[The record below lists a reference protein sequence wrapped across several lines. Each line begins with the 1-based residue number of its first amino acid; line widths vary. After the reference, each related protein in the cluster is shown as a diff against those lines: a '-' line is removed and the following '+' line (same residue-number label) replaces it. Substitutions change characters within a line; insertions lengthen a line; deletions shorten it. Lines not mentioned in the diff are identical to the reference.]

1 MSIFNGVILAF
12 VQAATEFFPVSSS
25 GHLALLSSI
34 ISEPNLFF
42 FTALHLA
49 SLIAVVIFLRKE
61 IMGLF
66 SFNAQAKK
74 MWLYLIIATIPAL
87 LFGLFLH
94 RLIENVFSSLLFV
107 GISFIFTGIV
117 LFFTKFAKESQKLNA
132 RRSIFIGLFQ
142 ALALFPG
149 ISRSGMTI
157 SSALFLGIERTKAV
171 KFSFLLFIPI
181 SLGAFILEAK
191 NNFYLDLALIISF
204 FTCLIF
210 SYIFLKLL
218 FSIVKSGRAWVFS
231 IYCVTIGIISLIV
244 YTL

>member
-1 MSIFNGVILAF
+1 

-34 ISEPNLFF
+34 ISESNLFF

-49 SLIAVVIFLRKE
+49 SLIAVVIFLRRE
-61 IMGLF
+61 IISLF

-74 MWLYLIIATIPAL
+74 IWFYLIAATSPAL
-87 LFGLFLH
+87 LFGLFFH
-94 RLIENVFSSLLFV
+94 RLIETIFSSFLFV
-107 GISFIFTGIV
+107 GIAFIFTGIL
-117 LFFTKFAKESQKLNA
+117 LFLTKFTKESRELDGK
-132 RRSIFIGLFQ
+132 RSILIGLFQ

-157 SSALFLGIERTKAV
+157 SSALFLGIKRIKAV

-191 NNFYLDLALIISF
+191 NNFYLDRVLIISF
-204 FTCLIF
+204 FTCLILSF
-210 SYIFLKLL
+210 AFLKLL
-218 FSIVKSGRAWVFS
+218 FAIVKNGRAWIFS
-231 IYCVTIGIISLIV
+231 IYCVIIGIISLIM